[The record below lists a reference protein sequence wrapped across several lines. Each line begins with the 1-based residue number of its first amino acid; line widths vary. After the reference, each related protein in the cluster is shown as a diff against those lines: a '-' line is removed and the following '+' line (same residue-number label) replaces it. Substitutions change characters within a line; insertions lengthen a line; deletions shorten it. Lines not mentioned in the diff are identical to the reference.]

1 MMGDIRVQCA
11 WCTPEEDLDPEASHG
26 ICDECKEKEL
36 EKLEEAEE
44 LTNPWGPPGRKC
56 CD

>member
-1 MMGDIRVQCA
+1 MGDIRVQCA